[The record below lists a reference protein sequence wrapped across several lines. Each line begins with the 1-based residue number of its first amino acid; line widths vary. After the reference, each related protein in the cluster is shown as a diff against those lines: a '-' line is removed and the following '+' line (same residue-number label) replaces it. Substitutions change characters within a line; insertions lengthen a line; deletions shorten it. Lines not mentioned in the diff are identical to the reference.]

1 MKRLAILLF
10 LILCL
15 SLTAFANEAGGH
27 HEVPVVYKWINFGIL
42 AAGLLFLAIRMGGPF
57 FAERAKEI
65 TLALDAAGRVKA
77 EAEAQVADITRRI
90 SNLDGELEVLRAEA
104 RQEMEKERERSR
116 RETDELQAKMQAA
129 AEQEVSSAVKHAEFE
144 LRRVA
149 SHLALQLAE
158 EKIRVRMNGQ
168 VQAGLVGGF
177 VANLNEQARPEQR
190 G

>member
-1 MKRLAILLF
+1 MKRLASLLF
-10 LILCL
+10 LLLCL

-42 AAGLLFLAIRMGGPF
+42 AAGLLFLAIKMGGPF

-90 SNLDGELEVLRAEA
+90 SNLDGELAALKAEA
-104 RQEMEKERERSR
+104 HREMEKERERSR

-129 AEQEVSSAVKHAEFE
+129 AEQEIASAVKHAEFE
-144 LRRVA
+144 LRRFA
-149 SHLALQLAE
+149 SQLALQLAE
-158 EKIRVRMNGQ
+158 EKIRTRMNGQ

-177 VANLNEQARPEQR
+177 VAGLQVQARPEQR